1 MVCLSH
7 NHSNNISLLY
17 CVFLGDACQMPRWQ
31 LVAKRNRDLFMW
43 SYQFSYAAGIYKDWG
58 DSMLNNGAHS
68 RPLASIKSK
77 YIVNSSQIN
86 TSDII
91 LRTQKLRRSLCIEE
105 KHGFLLANEGFS
117 FYRAFTMCFSLKS
130 RQDIFVS
137 IAKPQLEAA
146 VNFVRCEVSA

>member
-1 MVCLSH
+1 MTPAKC
-7 NHSNNISLLY
+7 
-17 CVFLGDACQMPRWQ
+17 LGDNLSPNEIGICLCDRTSFRTPRGYTKIE
-31 LVAKRNRDLFMW
+31 VIVCSTCA
-43 SYQFSYAAGIYKDWG
+43 I
-58 DSMLNNGAHS
+58 S